1 MEYIDNKNNWENF
14 FVQELESLQQK
25 MPTFDVESLSKSKLR
40 LSIEN
45 KILDWK
51 KYADWAQEN
60 YGCSSVKENLT
71 DKNLKSY
78 SVNAQQAFDLYASY
92 GFWNQDLLP
101 VYIWENQVIVFGLQ
115 YNHHLQKIQ
124 NHIFILAPPKVLNFF
139 ANLLLD
145 KSNFEDDIEKLYD
158 TKTGMDGLTDNVQPI
173 GIDFKNLSSDTVT
186 NYTPRPRR
194 TPKHLQTEGEIWEL
208 INERHE
214 EYIFESKKQF
224 SAFVILRINYD
235 ITKIFKLDPE
245 LEKANINEKLFEYSL
260 KQNNPFRKISET
272 GISETFNASELGL
285 ELLNYKHV
293 CISALKR
300 SDKVVGYFLV
310 FKNSR
315 LTENDTALLEELAK
329 ENAA

>member
-1 MEYIDNKNNWENF
+1 MEYLDNKASWEDN
-14 FVQELESLQQK
+14 FVQEVTSLQEK

-51 KYADWAQEN
+51 KYSEWAQEA
-60 YGCSSVKENLT
+60 YGCCSVKDNLT
-71 DKNLKSY
+71 DKVLKTF
-78 SVNAQQAFDLYASY
+78 SVNAQQAYDLYASY
-92 GFWNQDLLP
+92 GFWTQDLLP
-101 VYIWENQVIVFGLQ
+101 VCIWENQLIVFGLQ
-115 YNHHLQKIQ
+115 YNHNLQKIQ
-124 NHIFILAPPKVLNFF
+124 NHIFILAPPKILNFF

-145 KSNFEDDIEKLYD
+145 KQSFEDELDRLYD
-158 TKTGMDGLTDNVQPI
+158 SKSGMEGLTENVQPI
-173 GIDFKNLSSDTVT
+173 SIDFKNLSSDTLA
-186 NYTPRPRR
+186 NYVPRVRNV
-194 TPKHLQTEGEIWEL
+194 KHQQSEVEIWDL

-235 ITKIFKLDPE
+235 ETKIFKLDPD

-260 KQNNPFRKISET
+260 KQNNPFKKISES
-272 GISETFNASELGL
+272 GNSETFLASELGL
-285 ELLNYKHV
+285 DLLNYKYV

-300 SDKVVGYFLV
+300 SDKVVGFFLG
-310 FKNSR
+310 FKNSK
-315 LTENDTALLEELAK
+315 LTETDTALLEDLAK